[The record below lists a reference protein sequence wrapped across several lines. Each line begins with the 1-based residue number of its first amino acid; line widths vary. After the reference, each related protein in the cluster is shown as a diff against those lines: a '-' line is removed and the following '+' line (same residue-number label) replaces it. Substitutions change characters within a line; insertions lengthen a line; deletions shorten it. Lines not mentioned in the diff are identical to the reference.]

1 MPISKFEKKWIFP
14 KSFSFSN
21 GFFRGA
27 KKCSINSQT
36 PEVSE
41 LAYQGRAETTDG
53 NSIGKSSKIR
63 SL

>member
-1 MPISKFEKKWIFP
+1 MSISKFEKKWIFP
-14 KSFSFSN
+14 KSFSFFN

-41 LAYQGRAETTDG
+41 LAYQGRAETTKG
-53 NSIGKSSKIR
+53 NPSANTVK
-63 SL
+63 